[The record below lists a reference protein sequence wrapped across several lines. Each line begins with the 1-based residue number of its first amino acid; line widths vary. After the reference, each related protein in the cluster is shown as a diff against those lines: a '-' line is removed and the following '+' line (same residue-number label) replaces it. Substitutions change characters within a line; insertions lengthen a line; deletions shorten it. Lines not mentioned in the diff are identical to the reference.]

1 MNIVVV
7 ESPAKAK
14 TINEYL
20 GSDFK
25 VIASYGH
32 VRDLPSK
39 TGSVNPDN
47 NFSMIWEAAI
57 QSKKHMADIAES
69 LKNSNHLYLATD
81 PDREG
86 EAISWHIVEILKD
99 RKLLDKVQIHRVVFH
114 EITKK
119 AIKDAIAH
127 PKELNKDLIEA
138 YLARRALD
146 YLFGFTLSPILWRKV
161 PGSKSAGRV
170 QSVALRL
177 ICERES
183 EIELFKPRE
192 YWSIDAIFKTESEKD
207 LNAHLTR
214 FDGKKLEKFSLSSK
228 KDVESVAEKL
238 SVLSYK
244 VEKIDRRTEI
254 RRSKPPFTTS
264 TLQQE
269 SSRKLGLSAKRTMQV
284 AQKLYEGI
292 NISGSVQGLITYMRT
307 DNVNLSDQAAN
318 DVRNQI
324 KDQFGDSYLPR
335 EKNIYKSKLKNAQ
348 EAHEAIR
355 PTNVKLTPQD
365 LKSNLDSEQSAL
377 YELIWKR
384 TIASQMENAKLER
397 INTSISSEDKENTFT
412 ATGSIVLFDGFLK
425 LYKEGKDENTG
436 GDEERDEIFLP
447 ELKENELLKL
457 NKADQNQHFTQP
469 PPRYTEASLVK
480 KLEELGIGRPST
492 YASIIG
498 VLQAR
503 QYVNFEKKHFIPED
517 RGRIVTSFLVNFFK
531 QYVEYD
537 FTAKMEDR
545 LDGISNSKE
554 NWKDVLNSF
563 WSDFCK
569 NVDNTKDLPVR
580 KVIDTLDA
588 ELGEHFLPKKSDG
601 GDPRKCPS
609 CKDGRLGIKL
619 SKTGGFIGCS
629 NYEDNKKGCNF
640 TTPLEHFGS
649 SGNGNLKKYPI
660 ELGKEPETNKD
671 VKIKKGPYGL
681 YVELSTESDSEKP
694 KRMSIP
700 KNLNA
705 EEINLKKA
713 LELLSLPRLV
723 GQHPE
728 TKKDIHASIGP
739 FGPYIKHNDAYKSL
753 KEDDVLTIGL
763 NRAVELIAQIKNRG
777 SGASRALGEHPKNKK
792 KIFIKNGRY
801 GPYIKFGSMNV
812 SIPKGMDEKNI
823 TIDEAVSLIKKKGA
837 TPKKRKESK

>member
-47 NFSMIWEAAI
+47 NFSMVWETVI
-57 QSKKHMADIAES
+57 KSKKYMEDIAQS
-69 LKNSNHLYLATD
+69 LKSSDHLYLATD

-86 EAISWHIVEILKD
+86 EAISWHIVEILKS
-99 RKLLDKVQIHRVVFH
+99 KNLLDKVQIHRVVFH

-127 PKELNKDLIEA
+127 PKQLNQDLIEA
-138 YLARRALD
+138 YLARKALD
-146 YLFGFTLSPILWRKV
+146 YLFGFTLSPILWRKL

-192 YWSIDAIFKTESEKD
+192 YWSIDAIFKTDLGKD
-207 LNAHLTR
+207 LSARLTR
-214 FDGKKLEKFSLSSK
+214 FDEQKLKKFSLSSK
-228 KDVESVAEKL
+228 KETENVAKKL
-238 SVLSYK
+238 SDLAYK

-284 AQKLYEGI
+284 AQRLYEGI
-292 NISGSVQGLITYMRT
+292 NIGGSVQGLITYMRT
-307 DNVNLSDQAAN
+307 DNVNLSDQATD

-324 KDQFGDSYLPR
+324 KNQFGGSYLPR
-335 EKNIYKSKLKNAQ
+335 QKNIYKSKLKNAQ

-355 PTNVKLTPQD
+355 PTDIKLIPQD
-365 LKSNLDSEQSAL
+365 LNSLDSEQSAL

-397 INTSISSEDKENTFT
+397 ISTGISSADKQNTFI

-425 LYKEGKDENTG
+425 LYKEGKDESID
-436 GDEERDEIFLP
+436 DEERDEIFLP
-447 ELKENELLKL
+447 KLKENELLKL
-457 NKADQNQHFTQP
+457 NRVDQNQHFTQP

-492 YASIIG
+492 YANIIG

-517 RGRIVTSFLVNFFK
+517 RGRIITSFLVNFFK
-531 QYVEYD
+531 RYVEYD

-554 NWKDVLNSF
+554 NWKDVLHNF
-563 WSDFCK
+563 WHDFRE
-569 NVDNTKDLPVR
+569 NVDGTKDLPVR
-580 KVIDTLDA
+580 KVINTLDA

-601 GDPRKCPS
+601 SDPRKCPS
-609 CKDGRLGIKL
+609 CNNGRLGIML

-629 NYEDNKKGCNF
+629 NYEDDKNRCNF
-640 TTPLEHFGS
+640 TMPLEHLGD
-649 SGNGNLKKYPI
+649 SGNGNLTKYPF
-660 ELGKEPETNKD
+660 ELGKEPETNRD

-681 YVELSTESDSEKP
+681 YVELSAESDNDKP

-705 EEINLKKA
+705 EEINLSKA
-713 LELLSLPRLV
+713 LELLSLPRLI

-728 TKKDIHASIGP
+728 TKKNIYGSIGP
-739 FGPYIKHNDAYKSL
+739 FGPYIKHDDAYKSL

-763 NRAVELIAQIKNRG
+763 NRAVELISQIKNRG
-777 SGASRALGEHPKNKK
+777 SGVSRALGQHPESGK

-812 SIPKGMDEKNI
+812 SIPK
-823 TIDEAVSLIKKKGA
+823 TIDEKKITIEQAVSLISQKERK
-837 TPKKRKESK
+837 PKKQKKSK

>member
-39 TGSVNPDN
+39 KGSVNPDD

-57 QSKKHMADIAES
+57 KSKKHMEDIADS
-69 LKNSNHLYLATD
+69 LKNADNLYLATD

-86 EAISWHIVEILKD
+86 EAISWHITEILKS
-99 RKLLDKVQIHRVVFH
+99 KNLLDKIQIHRVVFH
-114 EITKK
+114 EVTKK
-119 AIKDAIAH
+119 AIQDAIAH
-127 PKELNKDLIEA
+127 PKQLNQDLIEA

-146 YLFGFTLSPILWRKV
+146 YLFGFTLSPILWRKL

-177 ICERES
+177 ICEREN

-192 YWSIDAIFKTESEKD
+192 YWSIDSIFKTESENE
-207 LNAHLTR
+207 LSAHLAKVN
-214 FDGKKLEKFSLSSK
+214 GEKLEKFSLSNK
-228 KDVESVAEKL
+228 KETESIAEKL
-238 SVLSYK
+238 SKLIYK
-244 VEKIDRRTEI
+244 VEKINRKTEV

-269 SSRKLGLSAKRTMQV
+269 SSRKLGLSARQTMQA

-307 DNVNLSDQAAN
+307 DNVNLSNQAVE
-318 DVRNQI
+318 DVRKQI
-324 KDQFGDSYLPR
+324 QNQFGNSYLPNER
-335 EKNIYKSKLKNAQ
+335 NVYKSKLKNAQ

-355 PTNVKLTPQD
+355 PTDITLLPQD
-365 LKSNLDSEQSAL
+365 IKNSLEPEQSSL

-397 INTSISSEDKENTFT
+397 ISASLSSEDKQNTFV

-425 LYKEGKDENTG
+425 LYKEGKDEG
-436 GDEERDEIFLP
+436 LADEEKDEVFLP
-447 ELKENELLKL
+447 KLKEDEALKL
-457 NKADQNQHFTQP
+457 IKLDQNQHFTQP

-492 YASIIG
+492 YASIIS
-498 VLQAR
+498 VLQTR
-503 QYVNFEKKHFIPED
+503 QYVNFEKKHFVPED

-537 FTAKMEDR
+537 FTAKMEDQ

-554 NWKDVLNSF
+554 KWKDVLSGF
-563 WSDFCK
+563 WNDFCK
-569 NVDNTKDLPVR
+569 NIDNTKDLSVR

-588 ELGEHFLPKKSDG
+588 ELGEHFLPKKKDG
-601 GDPRKCPS
+601 SDPRKCPA
-609 CKDGRLGIKL
+609 CNNGRLGIKL

-629 NYEDNKKGCNF
+629 NYEDNKNGCNF
-640 TTPLEHFGS
+640 TMPLEHIDGS
-649 SGNGNLKKYPI
+649 ESGGLTKYPI
-660 ELGKEPETNKD
+660 ELGKEPGSNKG

-681 YVELSTESDSEKP
+681 YVELSAKSDKEKP
-694 KRMSIP
+694 KRMGIP
-700 KNLNA
+700 KNLSA
-705 EEINLKKA
+705 DEINLDKA
-713 LELLSLPRLV
+713 LELLSLPRLI

-728 TKKDIHASIGP
+728 TKKDIYGGIGP
-739 FGPYIKHNDAYKSL
+739 FGPYIKHDNAYKSL
-753 KEDDVLTIGL
+753 KDDDVLTIGL
-763 NRAVELIAQIKNRG
+763 NRAVELVAQIKKRG
-777 SGASRALGEHPKNKK
+777 SADDRALGQHPKNKK
-792 KIFIKNGRY
+792 KIFIKSGRY
-801 GPYIKFGSMNV
+801 GPYIRFGSVNV
-812 SIPKGMDEKNI
+812 SIPKNINEKEI
-823 TIDEAVSLIKKKGA
+823 TIEEAVALIDKKAAKSKKKQ
-837 TPKKRKESK
+837 SK